1 MSTHS
6 NQATPDNGETNRPD
20 YIAKQYRV
28 IRIEDGWRTRKER
41 VGVAF
46 KNDNGSICFRP
57 SGAQLI
63 EGDIHFF
70 PLEEPNSQ

>member
-1 MSTHS
+1 MSTQTHI
-6 NQATPDNGETNRPD
+6 NQTNPSGTGETKRPD

-41 VGVAF
+41 IGVAF

-57 SGAQLI
+57 SGV
-63 EGDIHFF
+63 
-70 PLEEPNSQ
+70 